1 MMKCVST
8 WRINMGNRH
17 DRYKNSGEELRQR
30 IEEGLRKMRLR
41 EMSAEEKVA
50 RTRRFFEIPKEK
62 EPK

>member
-1 MMKCVST
+1 
-8 WRINMGNRH
+8 MGNRH